1 MNESSNRGWKNINIS
16 CEVLTDK
23 LNVPAHWFILFSL
36 VFLFMIFSSFTSAF
50 TFLLIISPSH
60 PPPPTTFFVLLKM
73 FINVSWS
80 SQSNW
85 KGGERMGLKGK
96 DKTGRDFYKE
106 EEKGLST
113 DWKEETKENE
123 NKGQLM
129 CQEKKDKKR
138 QDTCIFNPEI
148 KENGL
153 CFSQRNIF
161 KFVKIYSV
169 HIFNEITEI

>member
-1 MNESSNRGWKNINIS
+1 
-16 CEVLTDK
+16 
-23 LNVPAHWFILFSL
+23 
-36 VFLFMIFSSFTSAF
+36 
-50 TFLLIISPSH
+50 
-60 PPPPTTFFVLLKM
+60 
-73 FINVSWS
+73 
-80 SQSNW
+80 
-85 KGGERMGLKGK
+85 MGLKGK
-96 DKTGRDFYKE
+96 DN
-106 EEKGLST
+106 
-113 DWKEETKENE
+113 WKEETKENE

>member
-1 MNESSNRGWKNINIS
+1 
-16 CEVLTDK
+16 
-23 LNVPAHWFILFSL
+23 
-36 VFLFMIFSSFTSAF
+36 
-50 TFLLIISPSH
+50 
-60 PPPPTTFFVLLKM
+60 
-73 FINVSWS
+73 
-80 SQSNW
+80 
-85 KGGERMGLKGK
+85 
-96 DKTGRDFYKE
+96 
-106 EEKGLST
+106 
-113 DWKEETKENE
+113 
-123 NKGQLM
+123 M